1 MLLLGEHVIICLMSE
16 GVGLHLHHQEAQM
29 TNPKAQVSSLRE
41 TGRGWL
47 LTEIFPAWSHMSFV
61 NFLVIFSSVPCELSG
76 ISSVFAASAMV
87 AGLTLFSE
95 THFFWKDRF

>member
-29 TNPKAQVSSLRE
+29 TNTKAQVPSLRE

-47 LTEIFPAWSHMSFV
+47 LTEILLAWSHTSLV
-61 NFLVIFSSVPCELSG
+61 NFLVIFSNVPCKFSG

-87 AGLTLFSE
+87 AGLTLFSD
-95 THFFWKDRF
+95 TLLLLFFFF